1 VLHLRLKTLNMHNK
15 KPTLVIALLSICFL
29 AATTFTSC
37 NNEEKKEPEKTE
49 VAPTPPATTDTPKT
63 TMPAADPTKKD
74 TVPKKDTLKKGG
86 MKPVNT
92 KPAVPPT
99 GG

>member
-1 VLHLRLKTLNMHNK
+1 MYKK
-15 KPTLVIALLSICFL
+15 KPTLAIALLSICFL
-29 AATTFTSC
+29 VATTFTSC

-49 VAPTPPATTDTPKT
+49 VTPTPPVTTDTPKT
-63 TMPAADPTKKD
+63 TMPAAEPSKKD
-74 TVPKKDTLKKGG
+74 TVPPKDTLKKGG

-92 KPAVPPT
+92 KPTVPPPT